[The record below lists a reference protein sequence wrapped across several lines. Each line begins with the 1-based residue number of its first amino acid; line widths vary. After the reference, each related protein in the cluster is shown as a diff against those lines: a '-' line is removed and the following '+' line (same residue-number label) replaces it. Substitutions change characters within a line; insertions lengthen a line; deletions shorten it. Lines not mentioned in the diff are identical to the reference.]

1 LSKISN
7 TDPRGTPEESALWQQ
22 MMGSIPH
29 GVALLDCETGLT
41 LWNNT
46 ALSTLVGSA
55 LGMSHLLGLIATAY
69 LPGLKH
75 NDWENLKGQALQQAG
90 KPIAPQRIR
99 FVHQST
105 RNIGY
110 WDWTV
115 QCIASESDS
124 PYLMLLV
131 QNVGEIVMN
140 ERLLATEGRRA
151 QRAQHRAESLVRL
164 TQLVNASLTTPD
176 LLRAVAEEAAA
187 YFGSGHA
194 AVLLLTRDGTELEVA
209 YGVGLLAEIE
219 GKNGHRRLPLGET
232 PGGRALSK
240 ARTLVFNDLTELSLR
255 TPPLEGGREPIMV
268 ISSPIKQGDKA
279 YGVVEVYMHEVRE
292 ISEESVSLL
301 TAFAYQTA
309 IALDKADLN
318 DQIAEQGRQ
327 LQSIFD
333 HAPVGIVYLSIDLNA
348 VAVNQAA
355 AVRYGASPAELT
367 GRHYADFMTDI
378 PAELLQNASEG
389 VPYHAS
395 HYVYKDTNGEETVCD
410 LSLLPVRTAKGIV
423 AGLLLLTFDVSEL
436 VAAEQ
441 EADAARRVSEDALT
455 EVRAT
460 QGQMVQVEKMRAVGE
475 LASGI
480 AHQFNNSLMAIL
492 GHAELAEDEL
502 DDPVA
507 VASYFETIKKVVND
521 AAETVHRLQRFAKQS
536 TNPNGEA
543 TDLNGAVEDAIELAR
558 PRWHNAARNSGRLY
572 DVRAELVPLPNI
584 VAEPG
589 ELREVLLNMI
599 YNALNAMPEG
609 GDLVLRT
616 LRYSENEVAV
626 EIKDSG
632 MGMTPETV
640 SQIFDPFFTT
650 RGVEG
655 NGLGLSVSWTIIQR
669 HGGTIEVESAPGE
682 GTRFLIRLP
691 LGCLL
696 EPVAAAPLSAPRRA
710 TSGQEVL
717 VVDDEPMVSSVLA
730 SILSREGYR
739 VSKAANAAEALIQ
752 LRKNSNFSVVLTDH
766 GMPGMTGLQLI
777 AEIKRLYPALPTL
790 LLTGWGA
797 SVFANSKPEVLPD
810 AVLAKPIDRTDLLD
824 ALAKAMSGTKVDGLD
839 AE

>member
-1 LSKISN
+1 MSKFSN
-7 TDPRGTPEESALWQQ
+7 STHESALWQQ
-22 MMGSIPH
+22 MMGSIPQ
-29 GVALLDCETGLT
+29 GVALLDAESDLT
-41 LWNNT
+41 LWHNT
-46 ALSTLVGSA
+46 ALATLVNSA
-55 LGMSHLLGLIATAY
+55 LGIAHLSGLKSTAY
-69 LPGLKH
+69 LPGLEIEEWEKLKH
-75 NDWENLKGQALQQAG
+75 QALQQAG
-90 KPIAPQRIR
+90 KPIAPQRLR
-99 FVHQST
+99 FVHEST
-105 RNIGY
+105 RTIAY

-115 QCIASESDS
+115 QSIASDS
-124 PYLMLLV
+124 ASTYLMLLV
-131 QNVGEIVMN
+131 QSVGEIVMN

-151 QRAQHRAESLVRL
+151 HRAQHRAESLVRL
-164 TQLVNASLTTPD
+164 TQLVNAALTTPD

-187 YFGSGHA
+187 YFGSAHA
-194 AVLLLTRDGTELEVA
+194 AVLLLTPDGTELEVA
-209 YGVGLLAEIE
+209 HGVGLIAEAE
-219 GKNGHRRLPLGET
+219 TKNGHRRLPIGET

-240 ARTLVFNDLTELSLR
+240 ARTLVFNDLAELFLR
-255 TPPLEGGREPIMV
+255 TPQLEGGKDPVMV
-268 ISSPIKQGDKA
+268 ISSPIGQGDKA

-292 ISEESVSLL
+292 TSDESITLL

-309 IALDKADLN
+309 IALDKVDLN
-318 DQIAEQGRQ
+318 EQIAEQGRQ

-333 HAPVGIVYLSIDLNA
+333 HAPVGIVYLSVDLKT

-355 AVRYGASPAELT
+355 ASRYGATPAELK
-367 GRHYADFMTDI
+367 GRHYADFMRDI
-378 PAELLQNASEG
+378 PDELLQKATEG
-389 VPYHAS
+389 MPYHAS
-395 HYVYKDTNGEETVCD
+395 HYVYKDRQGNETICD
-410 LSLLPVRTAKGIV
+410 LSLLPVRTDEGVV

-460 QGQMVQVEKMRAVGE
+460 QEQMVQVEKMRAVGE

-502 DDPVA
+502 DNPVA
-507 VASYFETIKKVVND
+507 IASYFETIKQVVND
-521 AAETVHRLQRFAKQS
+521 SADTVHRLQRFAKQS

-543 TDLNGAVEDAIELAR
+543 TDLNGAVTDAIELAR
-558 PRWHNAARNSGRLY
+558 PRWHNAARKSGYLY
-572 DVRAELVPLPNI
+572 DVRAELVPLPAI

-609 GDLVLRT
+609 GELVLKT

-632 MGMTPETV
+632 IGMTPETV
-640 SQIFDPFFTT
+640 RQIFDPFFTT

-669 HGGTIEVESAPGE
+669 HGGTIEVESAPGQ

-691 LGCLL
+691 LGRVL
-696 EPVAAAPLSAPRRA
+696 EPVSATPFVHARRA

-717 VVDDEPMVSSVLA
+717 VVDDEPMVSNVLA
-730 SILSREGYR
+730 SILGREGYR
-739 VSKAANAAEALIQ
+739 VTKAANASEAL
-752 LRKNSNFSVVLTDH
+752 LRLSENSNFSVVLTDH

-777 AEIKRLYPALPTL
+777 AEIKRLYPNLPTL

-797 SVFANSKPEVLPD
+797 SVLANSKPEVMPD
-810 AVLAKPIDRTDLLD
+810 AILAKPIDRTDLLD
-824 ALAKAMSGTKVDGLD
+824 ALATAMSGSKGEAIN